1 MRRFEPKPAPG
12 APVVLSRRSAAKD
25 LKMAGSSRL
34 RLSPTG
40 AAATTDSA
48 AVSPRAAGIRCE
60 PAAIRDRSRRARAAI
75 RAKSSSWAQRL
86 PIVGLAL
93 LACGISIYLA
103 LYQWGLI
110 DSVWDPFFGDG
121 SEKVL
126 DSKTSEDMRKLIGI
140 PDAALGAIGY
150 FSEVVFGLAGCTR
163 RWQFRPWLVLLFG
176 LDVIPL
182 GIVSVI
188 LVIAQGVIVKSWCTL
203 CLATAVISLVLVFLA
218 YDEVWAS
225 IKFLRRTWTH
235 TRDPKIFW
243 RTFWGIGDG
252 AAAAVAL
259 ENK

>member
-1 MRRFEPKPAPG
+1 VNRKTAKHCVGSQSGRLVPSARSLTLGSARLVSVVNEPPPVIDLDVHAPPFERNP
-12 APVVLSRRSAAKD
+12 
-25 LKMAGSSRL
+25 
-34 RLSPTG
+34 
-40 AAATTDSA
+40 
-48 AVSPRAAGIRCE
+48 
-60 PAAIRDRSRRARAAI
+60 
-75 RAKSSSWAQRL
+75 SSWAQRL

-225 IKFLRRTWTH
+225 IKFLKRTWTH

-243 RTFWGIGDG
+243 RTLWGIGNG

-259 ENK
+259 EKK

>member
-1 MRRFEPKPAPG
+1 VIDLDVHAPPFERNP
-12 APVVLSRRSAAKD
+12 
-25 LKMAGSSRL
+25 
-34 RLSPTG
+34 
-40 AAATTDSA
+40 
-48 AVSPRAAGIRCE
+48 
-60 PAAIRDRSRRARAAI
+60 
-75 RAKSSSWAQRL
+75 SSWAQRL